1 MFTKN
6 VVFRSL
12 IVAAFGLFTVTNG
25 MYEKDKGKNEWRI
38 ESLGQIDDLVFIGSN
53 QAYTLSTDSLLTLYD
68 TYEEKIVWKKQ
79 LPQGSN
85 ESYKLRHLG
94 RNLLIHS
101 DNRVSMINSAGHVI
115 WEQPLSGDSSAAV
128 EMF

>member
-6 VVFRSL
+6 VVFRAL
-12 IVAAFGLFTVTNG
+12 IVAAFGLFTATNG
-25 MYEKDKGKNEWRI
+25 MYEKDKGKNEWKI
-38 ESLGQIDDLVFIGSN
+38 ESLGQIDDLVFIGNN

-68 TYEEKIVWKKQ
+68 TLEEEIVWKKQ
-79 LPQGSN
+79 LPQGPN

-115 WEQPLSGDSSAAV
+115 WEQPLSGDGSAAV

>member
-12 IVAAFGLFTVTNG
+12 IVAAFGLFTATNG

-68 TYEEKIVWKKQ
+68 TSEEKIVWKKQ

>member
-6 VVFRSL
+6 VVFRAL
-12 IVAAFGLFTVTNG
+12 IVAAFGLFTATNG
-25 MYEKDKGKNEWRI
+25 MYEKDKGKNEWKI
-38 ESLGQIDDLVFIGSN
+38 ESLGQINDLVFIGNN

-68 TYEEKIVWKKQ
+68 TLEEEIVWKKQ
-79 LPQGSN
+79 LPQGPN

-115 WEQPLSGDSSAAV
+115 WEQPLSGDGSAAV

>member
-12 IVAAFGLFTVTNG
+12 IVAAFGLFTATNG

>member
-12 IVAAFGLFTVTNG
+12 IVAAFGLFTATNG
-25 MYEKDKGKNEWRI
+25 MYEKDKGKNEWKI
-38 ESLGQIDDLVFIGSN
+38 ESLGQINDLVFIGNN

-68 TYEEKIVWKKQ
+68 TFEEEIVWKKQ
-79 LPQGSN
+79 LPQGPN

-115 WEQPLSGDSSAAV
+115 WEQPLSGDGSAAV

>member
-6 VVFRSL
+6 V
-12 IVAAFGLFTVTNG
+12 AFTRLVILALALFTVTNG
-25 MYEKDKGKNEWRI
+25 MYEKDKGKNEWTI
-38 ESLGQIDDLVFIGSN
+38 ESLGEVSDLVFIGNN
-53 QAYTLSTDSLLTLYD
+53 QAYTLSSDSLLTLYD
-68 TYEEKIVWKKQ
+68 TAEERIVWKKQ
-79 LPQGSN
+79 LPQGTN

-115 WEQPLSGDSSAAV
+115 WEQPLSGEGSAVV